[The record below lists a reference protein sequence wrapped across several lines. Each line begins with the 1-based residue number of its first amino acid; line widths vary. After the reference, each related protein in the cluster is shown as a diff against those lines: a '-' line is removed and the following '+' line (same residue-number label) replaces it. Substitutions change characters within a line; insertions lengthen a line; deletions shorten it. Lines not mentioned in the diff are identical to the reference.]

1 MPSAAPDPPR
11 AMANVKHPDFA
22 RLNRPENEIGISTN
36 RHEADRFSSGDIAA
50 RERHALVA
58 VFRRK

>member
-1 MPSAAPDPPR
+1 MQ
-11 AMANVKHPDFA
+11 HPDFT
-22 RLNRPENEIGISTN
+22 RLDRPENEIRISTN
-36 RHEADRFSSGDIAA
+36 RRAADRFCSGDIAA